1 MARDLYY
8 GDQARKRLQA
18 GMNQLADA
26 VKTTIGPKG
35 RNVMVAGF
43 GDRVFVTNEGSAV
56 VKDFE
61 LADITENLGAQML
74 KQVAEKTNEAV
85 GDGTSTAMLLTQAI
99 IRGGT
104 RNMAAGVNPM
114 GLRRGIQGAV
124 NAAVQSIGESAYLPK
139 GKEDIVQV
147 ASISG
152 ADRQTGEILGEIMDQ
167 VGQDGVI
174 TIEDSQTMDTSFE
187 IVKGSQ
193 FDKGY
198 LSEYMVTDT
207 EKMEAMLEHPYIL
220 FTDKKISSLGDIIP
234 ILDKVAQCGRKLLIV
249 AEDVEGEALKALVIN
264 KLQGAIDSV
273 AVRAPGVGERK
284 KALVDE
290 LALLTGAT
298 VVREETGYDLK
309 KATVDMLGEAEK
321 VTVRKDRTIIVGG
334 AGDKAAIAEEIEKLR
349 RMLAEAKD
357 EFAVDRARERLGKLA
372 GGVAVI
378 RVGAASELELKEKK
392 ARVEDALNAVRAA
405 LAEGIVAGGGVAFCN
420 AIPAVRKY
428 AQQLTGDELS
438 GAQVVMEALEEPMR
452 QIAQNAGFDSG
463 VVASEAVKQGTGVGL
478 DVITGEFVR
487 MAEVG
492 IVDPAKVTKLA
503 LKNAASMASVFLTT
517 EVDVIDPIDE
527 AWLRSG
533 GKTREESNKKVY

>member
-1 MARDLYY
+1 
-8 GDQARKRLQA
+8 
-18 GMNQLADA
+18 MNQLADA

-273 AVRAPGVGERK
+273 AVRAPGPSVAKRP
-284 KALVDE
+284 
-290 LALLTGAT
+290 
-298 VVREETGYDLK
+298 
-309 KATVDMLGEAEK
+309 DM
-321 VTVRKDRTIIVGG
+321 I
-334 AGDKAAIAEEIEKLR
+334 
-349 RMLAEAKD
+349 
-357 EFAVDRARERLGKLA
+357 
-372 GGVAVI
+372 
-378 RVGAASELELKEKK
+378 
-392 ARVEDALNAVRAA
+392 
-405 LAEGIVAGGGVAFCN
+405 
-420 AIPAVRKY
+420 
-428 AQQLTGDELS
+428 
-438 GAQVVMEALEEPMR
+438 
-452 QIAQNAGFDSG
+452 
-463 VVASEAVKQGTGVGL
+463 
-478 DVITGEFVR
+478 
-487 MAEVG
+487 
-492 IVDPAKVTKLA
+492 
-503 LKNAASMASVFLTT
+503 
-517 EVDVIDPIDE
+517 
-527 AWLRSG
+527 
-533 GKTREESNKKVY
+533 

>member
-26 VKTTIGPKG
+26 VKVTIGPKG
-35 RNVMVAGF
+35 KNVVVSSGSSK
-43 GDRVFVTNEGSAV
+43 VSVTNESSAV
-56 VKDFE
+56 VRGFE
-61 LADITENLGAQML
+61 LPDITENLGAQML
-74 KQVAEKTNEAV
+74 KEVAEKTNDAV
-85 GDGTSTAMLLTQAI
+85 GDGTTTAILLTQAI
-99 IRGGT
+99 IRGGV
-104 RNMAAGVNPM
+104 RNMAAGANPV

-124 NAAVQSIGESAYLPK
+124 NAAVQALSASAYLPR
-139 GKEDIVQV
+139 GNEDIVQV

-152 ADRQTGEILGEIMDQ
+152 TDRQIGEILGEIMAQ
-167 VGQDGVI
+167 VGQDGAI
-174 TIEDSQTMDTSFE
+174 TIEESQTMDTTFE

-207 EKMEAMLEHPYIL
+207 EKMEAVLEHPYIL
-220 FTDKKISSLGDIIP
+220 FTDKKISSLGDILP

-264 KLQGAIDSV
+264 KLKGTIDSV
-273 AVRAPGVGERK
+273 AVRAPGFGERK

-290 LALLTGAT
+290 LALLTGGT

-309 KATVDMLGEAEK
+309 KATVDMLGEAEQ

-334 AGDKAAIAEEIEKLR
+334 AGDKAAIAGEIEKLR
-349 RMLAEAKD
+349 RMLADAKD
-357 EFAVDRARERLGKLA
+357 EFAADRARERLGKLA

-392 ARVEDALNAVRAA
+392 ARVENALNAVRAA

-420 AIPAVRKY
+420 AIPVVQEY
-428 AQQLTGDELS
+428 AEQLAGDELA
-438 GAQVVMEALEEPMR
+438 GARVVMDALMEPMR
-452 QIAQNAGFDSG
+452 QIAHNAGFDGG
-463 VVASEAVKQGTGVGL
+463 VVAAEALKQGNGIGL
-478 DVITGEFVR
+478 NALTGEYVR
-487 MAEVG
+487 MTDAG
-492 IVDPAKVTKLA
+492 IIDPAKVAKLA

-533 GKTREESNKKVY
+533 GKTREESNRKVY